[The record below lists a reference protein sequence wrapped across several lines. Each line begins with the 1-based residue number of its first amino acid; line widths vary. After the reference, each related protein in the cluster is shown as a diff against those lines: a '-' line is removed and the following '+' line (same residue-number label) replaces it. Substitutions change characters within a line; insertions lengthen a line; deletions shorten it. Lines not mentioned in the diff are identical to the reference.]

1 MSHQINQNDKIIN
14 NLYKSYNEEIGLN
27 ECFLEPL
34 KSVKRNDDVMMMFDY
49 YLTKLSNQQ
58 VNLSV

>member
-14 NLYKSYNEEIGLN
+14 NLYKSYNEEIGLK

-34 KSVKRNDDVMMMFDY
+34 KSIKRNDDVMMM
-49 YLTKLSNQQ
+49 L
-58 VNLSV
+58 

>member
-27 ECFLEPL
+27 KYFLEPL
-34 KSVKRNDDVMMMFDY
+34 KLIKRNDEVMMM
-49 YLTKLSNQQ
+49 S
-58 VNLSV
+58 

>member
-34 KSVKRNDDVMMMFDY
+34 KSIKRSDDIMMM
-49 YLTKLSNQQ
+49 S
-58 VNLSV
+58 